1 MINQFNGRFAF
12 LSNIHPSPITWE
24 NITYPTVEHAFQA
37 AKSEDPAIRQQIADM
52 DTPDKAKQAG
62 GRRGIVKT
70 FAQPAWERKKLQVM
84 ERLLRLKF
92 QDTELAA
99 KLKETGDQQLIEGNN
114 WNDTFWGVRLN
125 TGKGRNHLGRI
136 LMKIR
141 AEI

>member
-1 MINQFNGRFAF
+1 
-12 LSNIHPSPITWE
+12 
-24 NITYPTVEHAFQA
+24 
-37 AKSEDPAIRQQIADM
+37 M
-52 DTPDKAKQAG
+52 DTPDKAKQGG
-62 GRRGIVKT
+62 GRRGIVKN
-70 FAQPAWERKKLQVM
+70 FDQPGWETKKLQVI
-84 ERLLRLKF
+84 ESLLRLKV

-114 WNDTFWGVRLN
+114 WNDTIWGVSLN